1 VSIGF
6 KPPARE
12 WRREVPDAFA
22 RLVPALVAA
31 LLLLIL
37 VKFAGAFDEYEAQ
50 RQHRRLQALPLD
62 PPHADIVIIG
72 IEDAVFQSGRF
83 NRVEHSKVID
93 KLTRAGVRQIFMDI
107 MFDEPRTPDLDLPL
121 AQAVQRSG
129 RVVLAGAYKL
139 HADADMAHVPPQF
152 YPQLQTLIE
161 KGRARLGVIN
171 TSTQVQKRTSA
182 LVFEDNL
189 ASDGVTKLEL
199 SAGAAMLAAANH
211 LNPSDVELRSPTL
224 WRCAQVKIPPLQ
236 IDVMP
241 LLSGSTHADVQ
252 SYGIPLRF
260 HPPSTGTQG
269 KPGAPGRFSVR
280 SYLEIADAD
289 DKALADLRNKFILI
303 GENTQTDNDVLD
315 TPAGRLKGVEVHA
328 TVLDALL
335 RRDIPHLPLRG
346 SWFGYASGAAI
357 IAMCYLLARSLL
369 RQPSLPRQ
377 GLVFLAF
384 IVGWE
389 WLVWWVDK
397 TLYLLP
403 QTIGEQFL
411 ILTALLTLVS
421 RFLVSWRVL
430 RTFIPEEIVHQ
441 LLRGE
446 QIHQG
451 TVNATVMVT
460 DIRGYTTLSESR
472 TPRQVLE
479 LLNDYHEETVSLY
492 KKFGGHVLNYQGDA
506 QIILFG
512 HPKKLKDAP
521 LQAILAAQAASGA
534 VERLR
539 RRWNLPPDQQF
550 NVGAGICTGRV
561 VIADLGHEQRE
572 YTVIG
577 ETVRKGHKLQSQSQV
592 LGANIILD
600 EQTYEACQTKP
611 DVVKR
616 EGVTIDGLPGPMTV
630 YITDLAS

>member
-1 VSIGF
+1 MT
-6 KPPARE
+6 
-12 WRREVPDAFA
+12 VPNALA
-22 RLVPALVAA
+22 RLIPLMVTA

-37 VKFAGAFDEYEAQ
+37 VKFAGAFDEYEGQ

-72 IEDAVFQSGRF
+72 IEDAVFKSGRF
-83 NRVEHSKVID
+83 NRQEHARVID
-93 KLTRAGVRQIFMDI
+93 KLTHAGVRQIFVDI
-107 MFDEPRTPDLDLPL
+107 MFDEPRSPELDVPL
-121 AQAVQRSG
+121 AEAVERSG

-139 HADADMAHVPPQF
+139 GTEEADMQELRPQL
-152 YPQLQTLIE
+152 YPQLKALID

-171 TSTQVQKRTSA
+171 TSTQVQKTTSA

-189 ASDGVTKLEL
+189 DVADSGTPARLEL

-211 LNPSDVELRSPTL
+211 LNPGDVELSSPTA
-224 WRCAQVKIPPLQ
+224 WRCAQLRIPPLE
-236 IDVMP
+236 IDLIP
-241 LLSGSTHADVQ
+241 LLAASREAGVQ

-260 HPPSTGTQG
+260 HPPSCGTQG
-269 KPGAPGRFSVR
+269 KPGAPGRFAVR
-280 SYLEIADAD
+280 SYLEVADANPA
-289 DKALADLRNKFILI
+289 ALADLKNKFVLI

-335 RRDIPHLPLRG
+335 RGDIPHLPIRG
-346 SWFGYASGAAI
+346 SWFGYASWAGI
-357 IAMCYLLARSLL
+357 IAACYLLARALI
-369 RQPSLPRQ
+369 RQP
-377 GLVFLAF
+377 GLTRAAVVFVLVIA
-384 IVGWE
+384 GWE
-389 WLVWWVDK
+389 LLVTLVDR
-397 TLYLLP
+397 TGYLLP
-403 QTIGEQFL
+403 QTLGEQL
-411 ILTALLTLVS
+411 LLLTALLTLLS
-421 RFLVSWRVL
+421 RFVVSWRVL
-430 RTFIPEEIVHQ
+430 RTFIPEEIVNQ

-446 QIHQG
+446 QIQQG
-451 TVNATVMVT
+451 TVYATVMVT

-472 TPRQVLE
+472 TPRQVLD

-492 KKFGGHVLNYQGDA
+492 KKFDGHVLNYQGDA

-521 LQAILAAQAASGA
+521 LQAIRAAQAASGA

-539 RRWNLPPDQQF
+539 KRWKLPADQQF

-600 EQTYEACQTKP
+600 EETYAACGTKP
-611 DVVKR
+611 EDVVR
-616 EGVTIDGLPGPMTV
+616 RDNVVIEGLTGPLTV
-630 YITDLAS
+630 YITDLVPNAV